1 MTHFYF
7 ISYKLQHRYV
17 LDSVKL
23 MTRKNKYWYHFDLSS
38 LNHQSYYPTIIQRT
52 PTTLAIF
59 ILLLRDLRALLLQL

>member
-23 MTRKNKYWYHFDLSS
+23 MTRKNKYWYHFWFIFLESSIILSDDYS
-38 LNHQSYYPTIIQRT
+38 KNTYY
-52 PTTLAIF
+52 F
-59 ILLLRDLRALLLQL
+59 